1 MGESS
6 SQPSVPATVK
16 FSINGKTLV
25 IHERRNAKSVLRTL
39 PDPVVTHRDKEA
51 VCSRNRLSH
60 SDARLSSLLEIESD
74 FSITNVF
81 LEISFA

>member
-1 MGESS
+1 MRKVFCGHFLI
-6 SQPSVPATVK
+6 QWLPTATK
-16 FSINGKTLV
+16 KRFAAAIDC
-25 IHERRNAKSVLRTL
+25 LR
-39 PDPVVTHRDKEA
+39 
-51 VCSRNRLSH
+51 SH